1 MKKKEYPPIEE
12 NVNQLAEPM
21 NAYSLSDATVSE
33 EEMDDETFDKILS
46 TFPRMWSP
54 SSEEEAVERI
64 KSIEEE
70 SERTGKYYTWEEVL
84 AERQKRHPRTKF
96 IEEESE
102 RTGVCYDETSFWE
115 EIKRRR
121 YL

>member
-1 MKKKEYPPIEE
+1 MKKKEYPKIEE

-21 NAYSLSDATVSE
+21 SAYSLSDATVSE

-46 TFPRMWSP
+46 TFPLIWSP
-54 SSEEEAVERI
+54 SSEEEAIERI

-70 SERTGKYYTWEEVL
+70 SE
-84 AERQKRHPRTKF
+84 Q
-96 IEEESE
+96 
-102 RTGVCYDETSFWE
+102 TGVYYDETSFWE